1 MDGLIGRLREA
12 QLGSNATVDQHTVL
26 AKIRKSI
33 EMDAMKL
40 AEQASRDEA
49 ARRRLE
55 LYIRNILI
63 REGFNGEDCEA
74 TAHRLVAEIAGL
86 GPIDAF
92 MRDPEV
98 TEIMVN
104 GPSTVYV
111 ERGGVMELAPVV
123 FSGPDHVIN
132 TVQRLIAPL
141 GKRLD
146 LGQPFVDVRLPD
158 GSRLHAV
165 IPPIALDG
173 PVVTIRRFPTH
184 RLRAKDLIRR
194 GMLTPQLC
202 SFLVRCVRSKL
213 NILISGGTSTGKTT
227 LLNVLASFIPA
238 GERILTLEEA
248 AELRIDHPHV
258 VALETRGINHEG
270 KGEVT
275 LRQLVRNA
283 LRMRPDRIIVG
294 EVRGAEAFDL
304 LQAWNTGHAGSL
316 STVHANSP
324 YDAITRLETMV
335 LTAPEGVPHAL
346 AERLVRSTVD
356 VVVQLQRFGNRRQ
369 VVRVC
374 VWDTNRSGLSP
385 LFESTSPG
393 QWTSHRLPEWLQQRL
408 VTIHG

>member
-1 MDGLIGRLREA
+1 
-12 QLGSNATVDQHTVL
+12 
-26 AKIRKSI
+26 
-33 EMDAMKL
+33 
-40 AEQASRDEA
+40 
-49 ARRRLE
+49 
-55 LYIRNILI
+55 
-63 REGFNGEDCEA
+63 
-74 TAHRLVAEIAGL
+74 
-86 GPIDAF
+86 IDAF

-213 NILISGGTSTGKTT
+213 NILISGGTST
-227 LLNVLASFIPA
+227 
-238 GERILTLEEA
+238 
-248 AELRIDHPHV
+248 
-258 VALETRGINHEG
+258 
-270 KGEVT
+270 
-275 LRQLVRNA
+275 
-283 LRMRPDRIIVG
+283 
-294 EVRGAEAFDL
+294 
-304 LQAWNTGHAGSL
+304 
-316 STVHANSP
+316 
-324 YDAITRLETMV
+324 
-335 LTAPEGVPHAL
+335 
-346 AERLVRSTVD
+346 
-356 VVVQLQRFGNRRQ
+356 
-369 VVRVC
+369 
-374 VWDTNRSGLSP
+374 
-385 LFESTSPG
+385 
-393 QWTSHRLPEWLQQRL
+393 
-408 VTIHG
+408 